1 MLEDE
6 SVSICIKRLCE
17 ADTLRTD
24 LSVCALGVMYIP
36 GPFPFTRPGHIIL
49 KQNVSNPDHGIIPRY
64 GPFVLSDSK
73 MDVQ

>member
-17 ADTLRTD
+17 ADALRTD
-24 LSVCALGVMYIP
+24 LSVRALGVMFIP
-36 GPFPFTRPGHIIL
+36 GPFPFTGPGHIIL
-49 KQNVSNPDHGIIPRY
+49 KQNVSNPDHGTIPRY
-64 GPFVLSDSK
+64 GPFVLSDST